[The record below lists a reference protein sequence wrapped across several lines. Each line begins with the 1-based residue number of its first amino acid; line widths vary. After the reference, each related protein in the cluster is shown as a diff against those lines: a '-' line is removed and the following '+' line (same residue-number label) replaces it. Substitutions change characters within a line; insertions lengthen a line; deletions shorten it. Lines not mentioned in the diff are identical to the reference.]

1 MGRHQ
6 NPPHQPSP
14 LRSRGRCRSDPQ
26 RNARPAHGHGWRR
39 LRDAKRRRHRFR
51 PHVPP
56 FPPAKVDRILRD
68 GDTVQLGGTTLTAH
82 KTAGHTE
89 GCTTWTLQ
97 THEGTRTLNVVI
109 VGGWAPNPA
118 VRLIATPDKPASYP
132 NIAADFD
139 RTFKTLAALPCDI
152 FLDAHGGYFDMLPK
166 LTKAVWIDSKGYQ
179 QAVSQHEATYRKLK
193 AAQH

>member
-1 MGRHQ
+1 MAGAAQILKETHAQ
-6 NPPHQPSP
+6 HMVIDGDVSAMQS
-14 LRSRGRCRSDPQ
+14 GGATDFDPTLPQ
-26 RNARPAHGHGWRR
+26 F
-39 LRDAKRRRHRFR
+39 L
-51 PHVPP
+51 
-56 FPPAKVDRILRD
+56 PAKVDRTLHE